1 MSGSRLRFDVA
12 VIGAGV
18 HGASAAYH
26 LARRGARTVVLER
39 AFPASGP
46 TGLSSAIC
54 RAYYTNAFLAEVARD
69 SISMLADLPAHAN
82 GRDGGFR
89 RTGFLYLHPEAD
101 TDAVRSTVERLSRQ
115 GIAVDLLDIDAI
127 RREMPGIDAEGVGI
141 GAFER
146 DAGHADPVLTTT
158 ALLAAAADAG
168 AEVRART
175 TVTGLRVRPA
185 GGVAVRLAD
194 GPVIGADRVLI
205 AAGPWSA
212 PLAALV
218 GAVLPLTVER
228 HVVAVAD
235 WGPVRPWP
243 FIHADVGIGYYCK
256 PEGPE
261 RMCIGW
267 LRAGSAVD
275 ADAVRPDIG
284 EAEGVE
290 LLEAAARRVPSL
302 QDAHPRGGWASLYD
316 VSPDWQP
323 VIGEIADGV
332 FVDAGTSGHGFKLA
346 PALGS
351 HVADMLT
358 GSADPRLAQFS
369 PARFAA
375 GAGLAAGYGG
385 ARILG

>member
-1 MSGSRLRFDVA
+1 MSEGTLRFEVA

-26 LARRGARTVVLER
+26 LARRGVRTVVLER
-39 AFPASGP
+39 AYPASGP

-54 RAYYTNAFLAEVARD
+54 RAYYTNPFLAEVARN
-69 SISMLADLPAHAN
+69 SIAMLADLPAHTG
-82 GRDGGFR
+82 GRDAAFR
-89 RTGFLYLHPEAD
+89 RTGFLYMHPAAD
-101 TDAVRSTVERLSRQ
+101 ADAVRSTVAQLNQ
-115 GIAVDLLDIDAI
+115 DGVAVDLLDTDAL
-127 RREMPGIDAEGVGI
+127 RAMVPGIDVEGVGI

-158 ALLAAAADAG
+158 ALLAAAVDAG
-168 AEVRART
+168 AEVRTRT
-175 TVTGLRVRPA
+175 TVTGLRVRRT
-185 GGVAVRLAD
+185 GGAAVRLAD
-194 GPVIGADRVLI
+194 GTVIGADRVLI

-228 HVVAVAD
+228 HVVAVAH
-235 WGPVRPWP
+235 WGPVAPLP

-267 LRAGSAVD
+267 LTAGSPVEGSAV
-275 ADAVRPDIG
+275 PPGIG
-284 EAEGVE
+284 EDEAVE
-290 LLEAAARRVPSL
+290 LLEAAARRVPAL
-302 QDAHPRGGWASLYD
+302 QDAHPRGGWASVYD
-316 VSPDWQP
+316 VAPDWQP

-332 FVDAGTSGHGFKLA
+332 FIDAGTSGHGFKLA

-358 GSADPRLAQFS
+358 GSADARLAQFS

-375 GAGLAAGYGG
+375 GDALAAGYGA